1 MVKVWPLVVIMWIRA
16 LSRGMPILWVDRW
29 KTLFTRL
36 CVEVMGAW
44 FQVFYLFGH
53 FLWPNSWAAFA
64 LPYWQFRP
72 CRPVGVKGP
81 IFMVVKG
88 LQQGLVGK
96 VKVPTVD
103 EVPKAI
109 SRWPCWEAEYLQGL
123 CVCVCCL
130 IQNWLLWT
138 IELYFAIAHPVIQS
152 NFRQL
157 TDTSPWSRTGGP
169 AFEELK

>member
-1 MVKVWPLVVIMWIRA
+1 MTIGCHHVDPCPIARHAHSLGGQVKNPVYSIMCWSDGCMVPSFLLIWSFSMTKQ
-16 LSRGMPILWVDRW
+16 LSCFCSSLLAIPAVQACRSQ
-29 KTLFTRL
+29 
-36 CVEVMGAW
+36 GA
-44 FQVFYLFGH
+44 YL
-53 FLWPNSWAAFA
+53 
-64 LPYWQFRP
+64 
-72 CRPVGVKGP
+72 
-81 IFMVVKG
+81 MVVKG